1 MAHLDEHADHVE
13 RQTATDAN
21 GGRNQSFSVR
31 TGVNISGVNAIAI
44 QRLNKMREIY
54 GGDILVTSGYRDPFR
69 NAAAGGAKNSQHT
82 HGNAF
87 DIRLP
92 KDPAQRQR
100 MVEAAQSAGFT
111 GFGFYGENGH
121 LHIDIGASRVWG
133 TPPTGLEK
141 HAQMLRERKPLPGLS
156 AISQISDPHERTL
169 AVIRRIESS
178 DGKNLI
184 GPETQYGRAF
194 GSYQMLISTAR
205 DMLRTNNPEL
215 ARQSDAVISD
225 KLVKDESFAK
235 QLASQYVRQ
244 LERKYGDRTLVALAY
259 HSGEGSVDK
268 AIAAR
273 GDPRKGQ
280 ISIDQF
286 VNEWK
291 GPAGQKYARDFNR
304 IYDDKTF
311 SPSSSAYASDNS
323 RSRDLGGGFS
333 LGAQMDRERSMSMA
347 NADNIR
353 VAQEGIAKITELM
366 NQQVRE
372 ANKNFVFNGFNAS
385 NGDSDG
391 SAQAGIQDTANGDG
405 GRGRGFGV
413 ATNHI
418 AQPTALNIF
427 GNSAGSDADIQTTIS
442 PNSVGVG

>member
-13 RQTATDAN
+13 KQTATDMN
-21 GGRNQSFSVR
+21 SGRNQSFSVR
-31 TGVNISGVNAIAI
+31 PGANVSGVNSIAI

-54 GGDILVTSGYRDPFR
+54 GGDVLVTSGYRDSDYNR
-69 NAAAGGAKNSQHT
+69 SIGGAKNSQHT

-121 LHIDIGASRVWG
+121 LHIDVGPSRVWG
-133 TPPTGLEK
+133 SAPEGLEK

-184 GPETQYGRAF
+184 GAETQYGRAF
-194 GSYQMLISTAR
+194 GAYQMLTSTAR
-205 DMLRTNNPEL
+205 DMLRTSNPEL

-225 KLVKDESFAK
+225 KLVKDEAFAK

-244 LERKYGDRTLVALAY
+244 LEKKYGDRTLVALAY
-259 HSGEGSVDK
+259 HSGEGNVDN

-286 VNEWK
+286 VNQWK
-291 GPAGQKYARDFNR
+291 GPAGQKYARDFNT

-311 SPSSSAYASDNS
+311 SPNSSAYASDNS
-323 RSRDLGGGFS
+323 RSRNLGGGFS
-333 LGAQMDRERSMSMA
+333 LGAQMDRERSMAMS

-353 VAQEGIAKITELM
+353 VAQEGVAKITELM

-372 ANKNFVFNGFNAS
+372 ARKDFVFNGFNAF
-385 NGDSDG
+385 GDDNG
-391 SAQAGIQDTANGDG
+391 SAQAGIQSDTANRDG
-405 GRGRGFGV
+405 GRGGFGI
-413 ATNHI
+413 AGNPI

-427 GNSAGSDADIQTTIS
+427 GNSAGSDADIQTTVA
-442 PNSVGVG
+442 PNSTSVG